1 VAPSLGLESGR
12 NYMQGCPENSTDLAI
27 ARNFR
32 LGGRRVAQARVELF
46 NAFNTVVFNSRVT
59 QLQLVSPTDQTVRN
73 PQFLADGTL
82 DQSRVQPRNAG
93 FGAVT
98 GANPMRSVQA
108 TLRFSF

>member
-1 VAPSLGLESGR
+1 MINSGAMTIAHDGELI
-12 NYMQGCPENSTDLAI
+12 NGGGTAVFENPGTLRKTST
-27 ARNFR
+27 
-32 LGGRRVAQARVELF
+32 GTVM
-46 NAFNTVVFNSRVT
+46 FNTVVFNSRVT